1 MKKNRIAIAAFALL
15 LTSCET
21 QLVEKVDLIPLAE
34 NVEIHKGAFPLSNLQ
49 SIQVP
54 DEWKLTANNFVKDL
68 QKTASLT
75 VSLTDSEGTL
85 AIVKNESLSAEAYLL
100 NIEKNRIKIEAGD
113 TQGVNHG
120 LASLLQLIMT
130 AKDAQLPVLTIH
142 DKPVFGYRG
151 LMLDCARHFWT
162 VDELKETLDHMA
174 FFKLNT
180 LHMHLTDN
188 QAWRLSMNKY
198 PNLVKEGTYYYDFP
212 ELSGKYYSKEDL
224 KEIVAYAGT
233 RGIEIIP
240 EVDLPGHSIA
250 LLAAL
255 PELSCRGGKFE
266 ATPEERDWNKR
277 KRGNENM
284 ICIGN
289 PQSFDFAE
297 DVIDALIEIFP
308 SQYIHFGGDE
318 VPTDIWEKC
327 PKCMALYK
335 REGMKSPG
343 EIQDYF
349 TRKMSELIRSKGKIM
364 IGWGEINDRHAAS
377 PNDVLTIWRDNGV
390 EKQKAAL
397 EHGISVIMCPQH
409 GCYFDWGYAGNST
422 RKVYEWNPVSE
433 GVTSEQQ
440 ALIKGGQ
447 AALWTERI
455 TTMDRVEWM
464 LYPRICALSEVL
476 WSEPSARNWDD
487 FYQRIT
493 TFYPVMKKLDINYY
507 EDDAMNEKEFV
518 PSNEKPALVRNAH
531 IATNIP
537 GTPPYHAEYAFDGK
551 SNTFFWGGTS
561 VGPEHYFT
569 IVLGEPMKVNEVK
582 VITGDSKDY
591 ITMADLLI
599 SEDGK
604 NFVKVGE
611 FDELGQAS
619 TTLDAAKTIK
629 AVKIQI
635 TGQHTCWPIIKEII
649 LK

>member
-1 MKKNRIAIAAFALL
+1 MKKKLLAVVTCALL
-15 LTSCET
+15 LTSCEIK
-21 QLVEKVDLIPLAE
+21 LVEKVNLIPQAE
-34 NVEIHKGAFPLSNLQ
+34 NVEIHNGAFSLSDLQ

-54 DEWKLTANNFVKDL
+54 DEWKSVSENIANDL
-68 QKTASLT
+68 QKAASLA
-75 VSLTDSEGTL
+75 VSITDSEGTL
-85 AIVKNESLSAEAYLL
+85 SVVKNKLLPPESYLL
-100 NIEKNRIKIEAGD
+100 AIDKKRIKIEASD
-113 TQGVNHG
+113 IRGVNHG

-130 AKDAQLPVLTIH
+130 AKDGRLPLLTIQ

-180 LHMHLTDN
+180 FHMHLTDN
-188 QAWRLSMNKY
+188 QAWRLSVDKY

-224 KEIVAYAGT
+224 KEIVRYAGT
-233 RGIEIIP
+233 RGIEVIP

-250 LLAAL
+250 LLAAQ

-266 ATPEERDWNKR
+266 ATPEEREWGKR

-289 PQSFDFAE
+289 PQSFAFAE
-297 DVIDALIEIFP
+297 DIIDALIEIFP
-308 SQYIHFGGDE
+308 SQYIHLGGDE

-335 REGMKSPG
+335 REGMKSLG

-349 TRKMSELIRSKGKIM
+349 TRKMSELIRSKGKTM

-377 PNDVLTIWRDNGV
+377 PEDVLTIWREDGV

-397 EHGISVIMCPQH
+397 ERGIPVIMCPQH
-409 GCYFDWGYAGNST
+409 GCYYDWGYAGNST
-422 RKVYEWNPVSE
+422 RKVYEWNPVSD
-433 GVTSEQQ
+433 GVTAEQQ
-440 ALIKGGQ
+440 ALIKGAQ

-493 TFYPVMKKLDINYY
+493 AFYPVMKKLGINYY

-518 PSNEKPALVRNAH
+518 PSEEKPALVRNAH
-531 IATNIP
+531 IDTNIP
-537 GTPPYHAEYAFDGK
+537 SNPPYHAEYAFDGK

-569 IVLGEPMKVNEVK
+569 VVLGEPVKVSEVK

-604 NFVKVGE
+604 SFVKIGG
-611 FDELGQAS
+611 FDDLGQAEVK
-619 TTLDAAKTIK
+619 LEVPKTIK

-635 TGQHTCWPIIKEII
+635 TEQHTCWPIVKEII

>member
-1 MKKNRIAIAAFALL
+1 MKKNLLAIAAFALL

-21 QLVEKVDLIPLAE
+21 KLVEKVDLIPLAE

-54 DEWKLTANNFVKDL
+54 DEWKLTADNFVKDL

-75 VSLTDSEGTL
+75 VSLTDSEGSL
-85 AIVKNESLSAEAYLL
+85 VIVKDESLSAEAYRL

-113 TQGVNHG
+113 IQGVNHG

-130 AKDAQLPVLTIH
+130 AKDAQLPVLTIQ
-142 DKPVFGYRG
+142 DKPAFGYRG

-188 QAWRLSMNKY
+188 QAWRLSMDKY
-198 PNLVKEGTYYYDFP
+198 PDLVKEGTYYYDFP

-224 KEIVAYAGT
+224 KEIVTYAGT

-289 PQSFDFAE
+289 PQSFAFAE

-343 EIQDYF
+343 EI
-349 TRKMSELIRSKGKIM
+349 G
-364 IGWGEINDRHAAS
+364 
-377 PNDVLTIWRDNGV
+377 
-390 EKQKAAL
+390 
-397 EHGISVIMCPQH
+397 SV
-409 GCYFDWGYAGNST
+409 
-422 RKVYEWNPVSE
+422 
-433 GVTSEQQ
+433 
-440 ALIKGGQ
+440 
-447 AALWTERI
+447 
-455 TTMDRVEWM
+455 
-464 LYPRICALSEVL
+464 
-476 WSEPSARNWDD
+476 
-487 FYQRIT
+487 
-493 TFYPVMKKLDINYY
+493 
-507 EDDAMNEKEFV
+507 
-518 PSNEKPALVRNAH
+518 
-531 IATNIP
+531 
-537 GTPPYHAEYAFDGK
+537 
-551 SNTFFWGGTS
+551 
-561 VGPEHYFT
+561 
-569 IVLGEPMKVNEVK
+569 
-582 VITGDSKDY
+582 
-591 ITMADLLI
+591 
-599 SEDGK
+599 
-604 NFVKVGE
+604 
-611 FDELGQAS
+611 
-619 TTLDAAKTIK
+619 
-629 AVKIQI
+629 
-635 TGQHTCWPIIKEII
+635 
-649 LK
+649 